1 MTAPTLPDLTNVLT
15 RQWTRLERWLEP
27 LGDDLLGAAAQPSVL
42 PGWTR
47 GELVSHLGR
56 CMGSLTAAVPQPA
69 GTRPVTLSEYLGG
82 YKASAEHVTTTTRE
96 LDERIAG
103 DRLAEVSRLV
113 GEAFAH
119 LRTLGDGPEAVVL
132 GNRAPLRLR
141 DLVVTRLVEL
151 VVHADDVARSFAD
164 VAATRGA
171 DDPVDREALALV
183 ADELCGIV
191 RARGGWDLEVADARL
206 WVRLAAGR
214 VPYDVDELA
223 VALRTSFT
231 ADSVPDL
238 GNVLPLV

>member
-1 MTAPTLPDLTNVLT
+1 MTATTLPDLTDALT
-15 RQWTRLERWLEP
+15 RQWARLERWLEP
-27 LGDDLLGAAAQPSVL
+27 LGDDLLGTAALPSVL

-56 CMGSLTAAVPQPA
+56 CMGALTAAVPQPA
-69 GTRPVTLSEYLGG
+69 GTRPATLSEYLGG
-82 YKASAEHVTTTTRE
+82 YRGAADHITTVTRE
-96 LDERIAG
+96 LDGRIGG

-113 GEAFAH
+113 AEAFAH
-119 LRTLGDGPEAVVL
+119 LRTLGDDDEAVVL

-151 VVHADDVARSFAD
+151 VVHSDDIARSFAD
-164 VAATRGA
+164 VASTRGA
-171 DDPVDREALALV
+171 DDPVDRAALGIV

-191 RARGGWDLEVADARL
+191 RSRGGWDLEVADARL

-223 VALRTSFT
+223 VALRTTFT

-238 GNVLPLV
+238 GKVLPLL

>member
-1 MTAPTLPDLTNVLT
+1 MTATFDDLTTALA
-15 RQWTRLERWLEP
+15 RQWQRLGRWLEP
-27 LGDDLLGAAAQPSVL
+27 VGDDLLGTAGQSSAL

-56 CMGSLTAAVPQPA
+56 CMGALTAAVPQPA
-69 GTRPVTLSEYLGG
+69 GTRPATLSEYL
-82 YKASAEHVTTTTRE
+82 ASYPGTAEQITASTRE
-96 LDERIAG
+96 LDARIAG

-113 GEAFAH
+113 AEAFAH
-119 LRTLGDGPEAVVL
+119 LRTLGDDDELVVL
-132 GNRAPLRLR
+132 GRRAPLRLR

-171 DDPVDREALALV
+171 DDPVDPGALALV
-183 ADELCGIV
+183 ADALCGIV
-191 RARGGWDLEVADARL
+191 RARGGWDLEVADARR

-214 VPYDVDELA
+214 APYDVDELA
-223 VALRTSFT
+223 LALRTSFT

-238 GNVLPLV
+238 GNVLPLL